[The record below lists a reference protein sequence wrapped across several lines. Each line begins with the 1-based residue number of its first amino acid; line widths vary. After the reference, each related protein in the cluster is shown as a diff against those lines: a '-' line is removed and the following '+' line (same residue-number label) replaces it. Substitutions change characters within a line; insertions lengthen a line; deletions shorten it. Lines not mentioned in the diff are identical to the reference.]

1 MMSATT
7 ASRVE
12 LKMPGRPEFISVAR
26 LAVAAV
32 AARMGFDYDD
42 IEDLKVATGE
52 ALTNAIQDAQSRGV
66 AAGEDIVVVCAL
78 GERELVIEVS
88 DKGSGFDPDRRR
100 QALEQDELQ
109 EGGLGLLLIEA
120 LCDKVEFE
128 TRPGGGTLVRMT
140 KRLAGS

>member
-1 MMSATT
+1 MPTT
-7 ASRVE
+7 TTSRVE
-12 LKMPGRPEFISVAR
+12 LKLPGRPEFISVAR

-66 AAGEDIVVVCAL
+66 AAGEDIVVICAL
-78 GERELVIEVS
+78 CERELVIEVR
-88 DKGSGFDPDRRR
+88 DKGSGFDPERRR
-100 QALEQDELQ
+100 QMAEQDELQ

-128 TRPGGGTLVRMT
+128 TKPGSGTLVRMT